1 MINKYEELS
10 IDIDRF
16 IINIIERVT
25 GGQIEKN
32 FDYELERKKLLENSL
47 TKDLVPNFIKT
58 YRTIDLLWSYI
69 KDEFGT
75 YAGRRKYVR
84 EEFEDMVEKI
94 EQLQYSDASV
104 SVDTLLKLGNE
115 QTYIQVS

>member
-32 FDYELERKKLLENSL
+32 FDYELER
-47 TKDLVPNFIKT
+47 NF
-58 YRTIDLLWSYI
+58 
-69 KDEFGT
+69 
-75 YAGRRKYVR
+75 
-84 EEFEDMVEKI
+84 
-94 EQLQYSDASV
+94 
-104 SVDTLLKLGNE
+104 
-115 QTYIQVS
+115 